1 MVPSAFWF
9 CWRWAAVASNQVSRA
24 VLWTCFLEGR
34 DELRLEELSVSSS
47 TLGRRRRL
55 GGEVLPPPPPPNL
68 SSGLYW
74 DPYLCT
80 GTTSSTVWAAL
91 VSGSFSLLFLSL
103 FYSSK
108 SSWRVPSLL
117 MKYSKSAA
125 GFALRGPSWPS
136 GEDKGGRPWSSGPA
150 LTFLLCCVFP
160 GALWARGVSGPF
172 KQPEAPQRDGGGMTF
187 RECLADPDVNKWS
200 GFSAVS

>member
-1 MVPSAFWF
+1 MGCSCLQPGEQGSALDLF
-9 CWRWAAVASNQVSRA
+9 SG
-24 VLWTCFLEGR
+24 GR
-34 DELRLEELSVSSS
+34 DELRLEELCFLLHTWKEEKARWWSPPP
-47 TLGRRRRL
+47 TPH
-55 GGEVLPPPPPPNL
+55 LPPCL
-68 SSGLYW
+68 LGS
-74 DPYLCT
+74 T
-80 GTTSSTVWAAL
+80 GTPISAQAQLPLLWAAL

-136 GEDKGGRPWSSGPA
+136 GEDRGGRPWSSGPT
-150 LTFLLCCVFP
+150 LTFLLCCFSF
-160 GALWARGVSGPF
+160 ALWARGVSGPF

-187 RECLADPDVNKWS
+187 RECLADPEVNKWS